1 MFIALR
7 THNEIVH
14 AIAARRGGASWWRPH
29 PWLGAKNTVFFHCP
43 LGMGSNRSKAQG
55 STIGEEAVVPKTW
68 ATVIARMHTEHAV
81 MGDACDPSVYDR
93 SGMDQAK

>member
-1 MFIALR
+1 
-7 THNEIVH
+7 
-14 AIAARRGGASWWRPH
+14 
-29 PWLGAKNTVFFHCP
+29 
-43 LGMGSNRSKAQG
+43 MGSNRSKAQG